1 MDWNSLQNLTYDSKT
16 LQITKLVNASKHNDK
31 NIDNT
36 FSNIDYTL
44 VSFRG

>member
-1 MDWNSLQNLTYDSKT
+1 MDWNSLYDSKT
-16 LQITKLVNASKHNDK
+16 LQITKVVNASKHNDK
-31 NIDNT
+31 KIDNT

>member
-16 LQITKLVNASKHNDK
+16 LKIAKLVNASKHNDK
-31 NIDNT
+31 KTDNT
-36 FSNIDYTL
+36 FSNTDYTL